1 MGSLLGF
8 FFSASAPILALC
20 IIALWVSRRPAS
32 AAARRF
38 AVVVA
43 VCYLLASVTIVPY
56 GLGRLLGIGYH
67 QLRAEEVP
75 AGTTAVVLL
84 GGGDQFVQ
92 GWTDSLTVTTPAEAE
107 RVLEAARVFRLI
119 SPAWIISAGGQP
131 EPLDRGIPSGETMR
145 DELVR
150 LGVPAQRIV
159 LESRSRSTREN
170 ALRVG
175 PLLQSLAV
183 QHVVLVTSDT
193 HMRRALGAF
202 RAVGIT
208 AIPAAAPRGGPPSR
222 WHEWLPNA
230 NGLEWTRTIAR
241 EAGGIPYY
249 WLRGWW
255 RS

>member
-131 EPLDRGIPSGETMR
+131 EPLDRGIPSGE
-145 DELVR
+145 
-150 LGVPAQRIV
+150 
-159 LESRSRSTREN
+159 
-170 ALRVG
+170 
-175 PLLQSLAV
+175 
-183 QHVVLVTSDT
+183 
-193 HMRRALGAF
+193 
-202 RAVGIT
+202 
-208 AIPAAAPRGGPPSR
+208 
-222 WHEWLPNA
+222 
-230 NGLEWTRTIAR
+230 
-241 EAGGIPYY
+241 
-249 WLRGWW
+249 
-255 RS
+255 